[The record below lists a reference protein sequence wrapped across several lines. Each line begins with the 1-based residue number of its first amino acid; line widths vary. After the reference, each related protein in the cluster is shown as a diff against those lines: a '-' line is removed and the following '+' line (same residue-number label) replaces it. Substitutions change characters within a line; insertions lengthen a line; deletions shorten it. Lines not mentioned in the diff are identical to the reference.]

1 MFASEVDQVSHLKD
15 NQDRHIMEQQF
26 RNSKLFNLN
35 GRIKL
40 HSAISKDDKNL

>member
-15 NQDRHIMEQQF
+15 NQERHIVENHY

-35 GRIKL
+35 GRIKP
-40 HSAISKDDKNL
+40 HHAITKDDKNL